1 MSDRPRSDHPST
13 EPCPPPHPEPI
24 TSHGGSAPPPPEPP
38 ALRLTDEGRDGLLL
52 RMAPALEWLVK
63 SSVRIEQRIER
74 IEGRLDR
81 IDANLE
87 LWTREDR
94 RHGSELARLREDLDE
109 LACMRRRHNGQV
121 PEGCP
126 AE

>member
-13 EPCPPPHPEPI
+13 YPCPPPHPEPI
-24 TSHGGSAPPPPEPP
+24 TSHGGAAPPPREPP
-38 ALRLTDEGRDGLLL
+38 RMRLDDEGRDGLLL
-52 RMAPALEWLVK
+52 RMAPALEYLVGA
-63 SSVRIEQRIER
+63 V
-74 IEGRLDR
+74 GRLEEKVDR

-87 LWTREDR
+87 LWNRQDR
-94 RHGSELARLREDLDE
+94 RLGNEVAELRKDLDE
-109 LACMRRRHNGQV
+109 LAGMKRRHNGSV

>member
-13 EPCPPPHPEPI
+13 EPCPPPLPEPI
-24 TSHGGSAPPPPEPP
+24 TSHGGSAPPPPAPP

-52 RMAPALEWLVK
+52 RMAPALEWLVQA
-63 SSVRIEQRIER
+63 VGR
-74 IEGRLDR
+74 IEGRIDR

-94 RHGSELARLREDLDE
+94 RHGSEIARLREDLDE
-109 LACMRRRHNGQV
+109 LAGMKRRHNGSV